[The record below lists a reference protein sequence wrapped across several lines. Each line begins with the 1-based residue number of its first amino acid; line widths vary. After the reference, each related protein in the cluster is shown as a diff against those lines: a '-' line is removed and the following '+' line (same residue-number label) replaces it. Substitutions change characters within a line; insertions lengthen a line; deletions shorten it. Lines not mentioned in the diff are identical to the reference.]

1 MSHLP
6 LHEDGSS
13 PLVLIA
19 DDEPMLADLLSQALQ
34 SRGWRTHAVTDG
46 FAAVQAARKIG
57 PDAAVLDIMMPGM
70 DGLEAMERIRRE
82 DPHLPILLLT
92 ALDAVEDRVAGLRSG
107 ADDYVVKPF
116 NLDEVEAR
124 LEALVRR
131 SGGLATQEAET
142 ILEVGDLVMN
152 VDRHELRRAGEGI
165 ELTKT
170 EFDLC
175 EYLMQNASKVLS
187 KAQILD
193 AVWHFDFGGKAN
205 VVELYISYLRKKI
218 DAGRE
223 PMIHTV
229 RGVGYV
235 MKPAGGDGRA

>member
-1 MSHLP
+1 MPHLP
-6 LHEDGSS
+6 QHADGSA

-46 FAAVQAARKIG
+46 FGAVQAARKLD

-70 DGLEAMERIRRE
+70 GGLEAMERIRR
-82 DPHLPILLLT
+82 DLPNLPILLLT
-92 ALDAVEDRVAGLRSG
+92 ALDAVEDRVQGLRSG
-107 ADDYVVKPF
+107 ADDYVTKPF

-131 SGGLATQEAET
+131 AGGLAAQVEET
-142 ILEVGDLVMN
+142 VLTVGDLQMN
-152 VDRHELRRAGEGI
+152 VDRHELARAGSLI

-175 EYLMQNASKVLS
+175 EYLMQNASKVVS

-218 DAGRE
+218 DAGRP

-235 MKPAGGDGRA
+235 MKPAAADEA